1 MSKSDYTPDG
11 LVRELLRGVTT
22 QERAAGMSSHFEVE
36 YNVHVPTPGTKP
48 LLTYFRGVEVKDG
61 VAFVDFESGALRYLN
76 ASACTQ
82 AAVKGPLERTLFEFP
97 SISEV
102 LYRIDGIVF
111 DEWDA

>member
-22 QERAAGMSSHFEVE
+22 QERATGMSSHFELE
-36 YNVHVPTPGTKP
+36 YNVHTPGTQP
-48 LLTYFRGVEVKDG
+48 LLTYFRGVETKDG

-82 AAVKGPLERTLFEFP
+82 AAVKSPLERTLIELP

-102 LYRIDGIVF
+102 LYRIDGVF
-111 DEWDA
+111 FDKWDA